1 MCPKPWGPG
10 PRPDNILPWGWTQLQ
25 GRAGPGVRR
34 ESRSRG
40 EKGAGPGVGR
50 EKVQTRRGQ
59 VTEVSVCVVTSPQ
72 VQGTEEQG
80 ARDHKCQTSNVK
92 VQGAPGERAGLP
104 EGQESQGRGSVSRG
118 KGFLEAE
125 FPEDRDR
132 GGVTRCQLPAA
143 RSLPVSGA
151 AASMPAVAANSGLYL

>member
-1 MCPKPWGPG
+1 MGFRG
-10 PRPDNILPWGWTQLQ
+10 VGA
-25 GRAGPGVRR
+25 GRGRFSEVRTTR
-34 ESRSRG
+34 ERGQRSRRIK
-40 EKGAGPGVGR
+40 ER
-50 EKVQTRRGQ
+50 FI
-59 VTEVSVCVVTSPQ
+59 
-72 VQGTEEQG
+72 QGTEEQG
-80 ARDHKCQTSNVK
+80 SRDHKCQTSNVK